1 MTIFLLVFSLN
12 NPDKLDS
19 LILEAKR
26 EVFNNIKKDIIY
38 FLKNNYYLIIDTN
51 DINYLKETSNIQE
64 LKRKLNY
71 IQNKYHSEKYDYL
84 FIEKKDVFEITDT
97 IKEDNGIDSLSGKI
111 IPGSLAM
118 TYCYY
123 FSGITPSKHKYIM
136 KSNDVCFY
144 YTKENKIEV
153 YISSYEINRD
163 FLNII
168 LDLINSNQIYDTI
181 VIDFRD
187 NYGGLI
193 DISFAT
199 ISLISC
205 SFLVELDYFS
215 RDTIYYGQIFVIN
228 QRLSEPKCLRYNYLK
243 IITNKNSA
251 SASEFITFKLK
262 EKIPKII
269 LENKDG
275 KTTGKR
281 TTLIVLDLSNYY
293 KKIKDNFI
301 LNLRTYYN
309 YYYYYYYPHYYDS
322 LTDYVDSKFEILF
335 SEYKDLIFV
344 GTISV
349 LLYKNPFNDKGD
361 EFVQKYKK
369 KAKGEKVYISFI
381 VF

>member
-1 MTIFLLVFSLN
+1 MTFFLLIFFLN
-12 NPDKLDS
+12 NLDKLDS

-26 EVFNNIKKDIIY
+26 EVFNNIKKDVIY
-38 FLKNNYYLIIDTN
+38 FLENNYYLIVDTN
-51 DINYLKETSNIQE
+51 DINYLKEANDIQE
-64 LKRKLNY
+64 LKRRLNY
-71 IQNKYHSEKYDYL
+71 IQNKYHSEKHDYL
-84 FIEKKDVFEITDT
+84 FIRKKDIFEITDT
-97 IKEDNGIDSLSGKI
+97 IKENNGIDILSGKV

-144 YTKENKIEV
+144 YTKDNKIEV

-168 LDLINSNQIYDTI
+168 LDLINSNQIYDTV

-205 SFLVELDYFS
+205 SFRVELDYFS

-228 QRLSEPKCLRYNYLK
+228 QRLLEPKCLRYNYLK

-262 EKIPKII
+262 EKIPEVI

-281 TTLIVLDLSNYY
+281 TVLRVFDLSSYY

-301 LNLRTYYN
+301 FNLKTYYN
-309 YYYYYYYPHYYDS
+309 YYYPHYYDS
-322 LTDYVDSKFEILF
+322 LADYINSKFEIMF
-335 SEYKDLIFV
+335 SEYKDLIFT

-349 LLYKNPFNDKGD
+349 LLYKNPFNDKED
-361 EFVQKYKK
+361 EFIEKYKK
-369 KAKGEKVYISFI
+369 RARGEKVYISLI

>member
-1 MTIFLLVFSLN
+1 MMFFTYFFLN
-12 NPDKLDS
+12 NLDKLDS

-38 FLKNNYYLIIDTN
+38 FLKNNYYLIVDTN
-51 DINYLKETSNIQE
+51 DINYLKEANDIQE
-64 LKRKLNY
+64 LKRRLNY

-84 FIEKKDVFEITDT
+84 FIERKDIFEITDT
-97 IKEDNGIDSLSGKI
+97 IKENNGIDSLSGKV
-111 IPGSLAM
+111 IPGSLAI

-123 FSGITPSKHKYIM
+123 FSGFTPSKHKYIM
-136 KSNDVCFY
+136 KSNDICFY
-144 YTKENKIEV
+144 YTKDNKIEV

-205 SFLVELDYFS
+205 SFLIELDYFS

-262 EKIPKII
+262 EKIPEVI

-275 KTTGKR
+275 KTIGKR
-281 TTLIVLDLSNYY
+281 TTLMVFDLSSYY
-293 KKIKDNFI
+293 KKIKNNFI
-301 LNLRTYYN
+301 FNLRTYYN
-309 YYYYYYYPHYYDS
+309 YYYPYYYDS
-322 LTDYVDSKFEILF
+322 LVDYIDSKFEIMF
-335 SEYKDLIFV
+335 SEYKDLIFA

-349 LLYKNPFNDKGD
+349 LLYKNPFNDKEN
-361 EFVQKYKK
+361 EFIEKYKK
-369 KAKGEKVYISFI
+369 RARGEKVYISFI